1 MKKSKKSS
9 SDKAPPMPQQYG
21 TGRRKTAV
29 ARVFLREGS
38 GNITVNNMEMEK
50 FFSRLRSKIV
60 AKQALVVAER
70 ENQFNLFVT
79 VRGGGENGQAEA
91 VRHGIARALVAH
103 DSTLKP
109 ALRMAGLMS
118 RDSRAVER
126 KKAGLRKAR
135 RSRQYSK
142 R

>member
-1 MKKSKKSS
+1 MSKKIKDSFH
-9 SDKAPPMPQQYG
+9 YG
-21 TGRRKTAV
+21 TGRRKTSV
-29 ARVFLREGS
+29 ARVFLRPGKGEF
-38 GNITVNNMEMEK
+38 TVNNRPLEK
-50 FFSRLRSKIV
+50 FFSRLRSQII
-60 AKQALVVAER
+60 ARQALQIV
-70 ENQFNLFVT
+70 NLASEFAVTVT

-91 VRHGIARALVAH
+91 VRHGVSRALAQYRE
-103 DSTLKP
+103 DLKP
-109 ALRMAGLMS
+109 DLRSHGLMS

>member
-1 MKKSKKSS
+1 MKK
-9 SDKAPPMPQQYG
+9 KANPTKGYG

-29 ARVFLREGS
+29 ARVFLRS
-38 GNITVNNMEMEK
+38 GKGDFAVNSRSVDD
-50 FFSRLRSKIV
+50 FFSRLRSRII
-60 AKQALVVAER
+60 ARQALQVAGMED
-70 ENQFNLFVT
+70 QFDLLVT

-91 VRHGIARALVAH
+91 VRHGVARALVAH
-103 DSTLKP
+103 NPELKP
-109 ALRMAGLMS
+109 QLRAAGLIS

>member
-1 MKKSKKSS
+1 MTKKAQ
-9 SDKAPPMPQQYG
+9 DYG

-29 ARVFLREGS
+29 ARVFLKNGK
-38 GNITVNNMEMEK
+38 GDIKVNNKKLED

-60 AKQALVVAER
+60 ARQALRVV
-70 ENQFNLFVT
+70 NGDDKFDFFVT

-103 DSTLKP
+103 NPELKP
-109 ALRMAGLMS
+109 PLRAAGLMS